1 MPEYDDLRRIAQ
13 AKKIPLKAL
22 YDEVLRS
29 LKGQTS

>member
-1 MPEYDDLRRIAQ
+1 MPEYEDLRRIAET
-13 AKKIPLKAL
+13 KKIPLKVL